1 MTAAGTKFV
10 FAHFNGRIRCEYH
23 PVMHVIT
30 PINDSVEI
38 NIKTPIWN
46 STDSL
51 DNVYHLTSEK
61 KELEI
66 RLPVTLC
73 IKGANRNNKTVLVT
87 ATKPIFI
94 FVSDIQKLVGEYF
107 IIYPVQTLG
116 TEYVASGYTSD
127 DNASRWAIIGCIA
140 LYDDTEVTV
149 VVPANQ
155 SFTYNNTSYPGG
167 SQIHVSLKMYQ
178 NVRINGFDVTGSFIK
193 SNNPISVFSGH
204 EFIWVPG
211 PTRSN
216 GLPVNGKDKMTAQ
229 LPPISTMS
237 TIYPIVS
244 TQINDEEWVRVIALH
259 DNTSFSIY
267 NENPSVLQL
276 IEVKGSFYEFSIP
289 RSSAATIVSEKP
301 INVVQYSASGNNIG
315 DPRMMITLSLDNY
328 ISEYIFV
335 VPNNDNPQH
344 FTQLLVI
351 IATNSSLDRI
361 FIDGTKLTE
370 SDNRSGQTSCHYAN
384 LLAVWLAVGDGKY
397 HVQCNLTENEYC
409 TVYIHGYSNNNQ
421 YGTEANRYIGSLD
434 TVKVISLP
442 IYIIDSDWGWGK
454 FIFYVAKLSLMVH
467 SDVVL
472 FNTISHCL

>member
-10 FAHFNGRIRCEYH
+10 FAHFNGRIRCVYH
-23 PVMHVIT
+23 PILHVIT
-30 PINDSVEI
+30 PTNDNVEI

-61 KELEI
+61 KKLEI
-66 RLPVTLC
+66 RLPLTLC
-73 IKGANRNNKTVLVT
+73 IKGAYRNNKTVLVT

-94 FVSDIQKLVGEYF
+94 FVSDIQPLTGEYF

-127 DNASRWAIIGCIA
+127 DNASKWAIIGCIS
-140 LYDDTEVTV
+140 LYDETEVTV
-149 VVPANQ
+149 TVPTNQ
-155 SFTYNNTSYPGG
+155 SFTYNNTQYPGG
-167 SQIHVSLKMYQ
+167 SQINVSLSKYR

-193 SNNPISVFSGH
+193 SNKPISVFSGH

-216 GLPVNGKDKMTAQ
+216 GLQIDGKDKMMAQ

-244 TQINDEEWVRVIALH
+244 TLINDEEWVRVIALH

-267 NENPSVLQL
+267 NGNSNLL
-276 IEVKGSFYEFSIP
+276 HFIELKGSFYEFSIP
-289 RSSAATIVSEKP
+289 RASAATIVSEKP
-301 INVVQYSASGNNIG
+301 VNVVQYSASGTDTG

-328 ISEYIFV
+328 VSEYMFV
-335 VPNNDNPQH
+335 VPTKDVPKK

-370 SDNRSGQTSCHYAN
+370 SDNQSGRTSCHYAN
-384 LLAVWLAVGDGKY
+384 LLAVWLAVGEGTY
-397 HVQCNLTENEYC
+397 HVRCNLIENEYC

-442 IYIIDSDWGWGK
+442 IYK
-454 FIFYVAKLSLMVH
+454 VRQKLS
-467 SDVVL
+467 
-472 FNTISHCL
+472 TT

>member
-10 FAHFNGRIRCEYH
+10 FAHFNGRICDYH
-23 PVMHVIT
+23 PILHIIT

-38 NIKTPIWN
+38 SIQTPTWN

-61 KELEI
+61 KKLDI
-66 RLPVTLC
+66 RLPLTLC
-73 IKGANRNNKTVLVT
+73 IEDAHQSSKTVLVN
-87 ATKPIFI
+87 ATKSIFV
-94 FVSDIQKLVGEYF
+94 FVSDIQSLKGDYF

-116 TEYVASGYTSD
+116 REYVASGYTSD
-127 DNASRWAIIGCIA
+127 NNVHLAIIGCIS
-140 LYDDTEVTV
+140 LYNDTEVMV
-149 VVPANQ
+149 IVPTNQ
-155 SFTYNNTSYPGG
+155 SFTYNKTSYPGG
-167 SQIHVSLKMYQ
+167 SQIRVSLSMYQ

-193 SNNPISVFSGH
+193 SNKPISVFSGH

-216 GLPVNGKDKMTAQ
+216 GLPTEGKDKMMAQ

-267 NENPSVLQL
+267 NETSNLLHS
-276 IEVKGSFYEFSIP
+276 IELKGSFYEFSIS
-289 RSSAATIVSEKP
+289 RASAATIVSEKP
-301 INVVQYSASGNNIG
+301 VNVVQYSASGNDTG

-328 ISEYIFV
+328 VSEYMFV
-335 VPNNDNPQH
+335 VPTEDVPHH
-344 FTQLLVI
+344 FSQLLVI

-370 SDNRSGQTSCHYAN
+370 SGERSGQTSCHYAN
-384 LLAVWLAVGDGKY
+384 LLAVWLAVREGKH
-397 HVQCNLTENEYC
+397 HVQCNLIENEYC

-434 TVKVISLP
+434 TVKVIL
-442 IYIIDSDWGWGK
+442 G
-454 FIFYVAKLSLMVH
+454 
-467 SDVVL
+467 
-472 FNTISHCL
+472 